1 MANIKLTIE
10 YIGTSYS
17 GWQFQK
23 DEKTIQGQIEKAI
36 FKFSGENTNIQGAG
50 RTDAGV
56 HALGQCAN
64 FNLEKKFNEYQ
75 ILNGI
80 NFHLGNE
87 KIKISK
93 VEFVDENFNARFAAK
108 KKTYNY
114 QVFNSLSPSV
124 LEGEFSIH
132 IRQKLNIK
140 AMQSSINLFEGKH
153 DFSSFRA
160 KGCQAQSPL
169 RSIDKTAIEF
179 IDKKIV
185 FVFQAKSFL
194 YQQIRIMVGTLL
206 EIGLNNKEPS
216 WIKELI
222 SLKNRNLSGPTMP
235 AKGLILKEVIY

>member
-1 MANIKLTIE
+1 
-10 YIGTSYS
+10 
-17 GWQFQK
+17 
-23 DEKTIQGQIEKAI
+23 
-36 FKFSGENTNIQGAG
+36 
-50 RTDAGV
+50 
-56 HALGQCAN
+56 
-64 FNLEKKFNEYQ
+64 
-75 ILNGI
+75 
-80 NFHLGNE
+80 
-87 KIKISK
+87 
-93 VEFVDENFNARFAAK
+93 
-108 KKTYNY
+108 
-114 QVFNSLSPSV
+114 
-124 LEGEFSIH
+124 
-132 IRQKLNIK
+132 
-140 AMQSSINLFEGKH
+140 MQSSINLFEGKH

-235 AKGLILKEVIY
+235 AKGLILKEIIY